1 MIVITLCAMLAMR
14 QQQADA
20 PVARASTP
28 GKMISMA
35 FQHYADAKSIGGH
48 IRLSQSAKSLTIYI
62 DTDLAFDTPSQLLV
76 QQAKG
81 GSEPRKT
88 LIVSDGKR
96 FSYDKPAGTYGQ
108 PRFVED
114 VDQLA
119 GSQDVKEMYGT
130 AAITLDDRVAT
141 DIVFARN
148 VDLKEVMA
156 HWTSL
161 KFGQKVTIRGVDAN
175 TIEGDYT
182 ENPGEASTGTFTMAI
197 TDSGDILQYTVKN
210 KYAVP
215 TQSETILVT
224 SVWDFDL
231 KVNGKNDP
239 KIYTARG

>member
-1 MIVITLCAMLAMR
+1 MLAMR
-14 QQQADA
+14 QQQVDA
-20 PVARASTP
+20 SVARPATP

-35 FQHYADAKSIGGH
+35 FQHYAEAKSVGGH
-48 IRLSQSAKSLTIYI
+48 IRLSQSARNLTIYI
-62 DTDLAFDTPSQLLV
+62 DTDVAFDTPSQLLIE
-76 QQAKG
+76 QAKG
-81 GSEPRKT
+81 GSEPRRT
-88 LIVSDGKR
+88 LVVSDGKR

-114 VDQLA
+114 VTQLA

-141 DIVFARN
+141 DLVFARN
-148 VDLKEVMA
+148 VDLKEAMA
-156 HWTSL
+156 HWSSL
-161 KFGQKVTIRGVDAN
+161 KFGQKTNIRGIDAN

-182 ENPGEASTGTFTMAI
+182 VNPGESSTGTFSMAI

-231 KVNGKNDP
+231 KINGKNDP
-239 KIYTARG
+239 KVYSRG